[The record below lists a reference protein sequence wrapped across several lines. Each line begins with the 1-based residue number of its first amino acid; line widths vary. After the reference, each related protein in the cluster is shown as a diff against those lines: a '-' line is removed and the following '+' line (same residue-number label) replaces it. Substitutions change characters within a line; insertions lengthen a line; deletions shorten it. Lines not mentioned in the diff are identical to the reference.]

1 MSPNEFSY
9 IYNRAN
15 QSIVCL
21 TKQNAEKW
29 RRPKILFVY
38 YNLRLISENISQ
50 RVRFWNYFFFHN
62 ALSLSRFQFSRA
74 GYVVR
79 MEKIYTR
86 ELTLWWIVLSGIF
99 MSSWLSFGFCRKRSI
114 ICDFFIWLCWSF
126 RKKYVM
132 SVVVISIVY
141 KLL

>member
-15 QSIVCL
+15 QSIVRL

-50 RVRFWNYFFFHN
+50 RVRFWNYFFFIMHYHYLVFN
-62 ALSLSRFQFSRA
+62 FRA
-74 GYVVR
+74 PD
-79 MEKIYTR
+79 MLCEWKKIYTR
-86 ELTLWWIVLSGIF
+86 ELTLWCIVLSGIF

-114 ICDFFIWLCWSF
+114 ICDFIYG
-126 RKKYVM
+126 YVEVLEKICNVG
-132 SVVVISIVY
+132 SCN
-141 KLL
+141 